1 MKKPKFVSDADVLG
15 VSPDGQNVS
24 IEMTV
29 ALPCVYLNIDVR
41 NVGGLMHAYLEE
53 IDTCDMSMSKV
64 LRYAEYLAQQ
74 ELEQREHADPPS
86 VDVAVDEDPSRG

>member
-29 ALPCVYLNIDVR
+29 ALPCVYLDIDVR
-41 NVGGLMHAYLEE
+41 CIGGLMHAYVEE
-53 IDTCDMSMSKV
+53 IDTRDMSKA

>member
-1 MKKPKFVSDADVLG
+1 MKKPKFVSSADVLG

-29 ALPCVYLNIDVR
+29 ALPFVYLDIDVR

-53 IDTCDMSMSKV
+53 IDTGDMSKA
-64 LRYAEYLAQQ
+64 LRYAKYLAQQ
-74 ELEQREHADPPS
+74 ELEQRDHADPPS
-86 VDVAVDEDPSRG
+86 VEAAIDEDPTRG